1 MEAKAYN
8 KTSMLPVPSTPPA
21 PHNNILCSKKIRRI
35 SRGCAPIA
43 SRIPISPVFSC
54 AAANILQVT
63 PISATHS
70 AIPPIIMNSVTP
82 SSVNRLTVSVLGSL
96 FYEPSTRTNLS
107 FSTAMMRLGGSVV
120 GFSDPGSSSTTKGE
134 TLKDTINM
142 VSSYADLIVMRN
154 PREGAAK
161 AASLYSSVP
170 VINAGDGGHLH
181 PTQTLTDM
189 VTILRYRG
197 SADDMKIG
205 LCGDLKYGRTVHS
218 LLHFLERYHNVQI
231 YLISPDV
238 LALPDYMVQFLKAHN
253 MPFCQACSIE
263 EVLPELDV
271 LYMTRIQ
278 RERFSSAQE
287 YENLEG
293 NYQLTAEKMKRAKK
307 DMLVLH
313 PLPRVDEIAQDVDDD
328 PRAVY
333 FRQARFGMFGRMALL
348 LTLSK
353 LPFVRAGHQDI
364 GAHGVRCTNPKCI
377 THSEAYL
384 PLEGAAG
391 TRCPYCDAP
400 LEAL

>member
-1 MEAKAYN
+1 MRHIIDLCDLTEKEFSDLY
-8 KTSMLPVPSTPPA
+8 KLTT
-21 PHNNILCSKKIRRI
+21 NIIDRPEGYTDAC
-35 SRGCAPIA
+35 RGK
-43 SRIPISPVFSC
+43 
-54 AAANILQVT
+54 
-63 PISATHS
+63 
-70 AIPPIIMNSVTP
+70 
-82 SSVNRLTVSVLGSL
+82 VLGSL

-253 MPFCQACSIE
+253 MPFCQARSIE

-293 NYQLTAEKMKRAKK
+293 NYQLTAEKMKKEKK

-384 PLEGAAG
+384 PLEGTDG

-400 LEAL
+400 LEVL

>member
-1 MEAKAYN
+1 MRHIIDLCDLTEKEFSDLY
-8 KTSMLPVPSTPPA
+8 KLTT
-21 PHNNILCSKKIRRI
+21 NIIDRPEGYTDAC
-35 SRGCAPIA
+35 RGK
-43 SRIPISPVFSC
+43 
-54 AAANILQVT
+54 
-63 PISATHS
+63 
-70 AIPPIIMNSVTP
+70 
-82 SSVNRLTVSVLGSL
+82 VLGSL

-253 MPFCQACSIE
+253 MPFCQARSIE

>member
-1 MEAKAYN
+1 MRHIIDLCDLTEKEFSDLY
-8 KTSMLPVPSTPPA
+8 KLTT
-21 PHNNILCSKKIRRI
+21 NIIDRPEGYTDAC
-35 SRGCAPIA
+35 RG
-43 SRIPISPVFSC
+43 
-54 AAANILQVT
+54 Q
-63 PISATHS
+63 
-70 AIPPIIMNSVTP
+70 
-82 SSVNRLTVSVLGSL
+82 VLGSL

-253 MPFCQACSIE
+253 MPFCQARSIE

-293 NYQLTAEKMKRAKK
+293 NYQLTAGKMKRAKK

>member
-1 MEAKAYN
+1 MRHIIDLCDLTEKEFSDLY
-8 KTSMLPVPSTPPA
+8 KLTT
-21 PHNNILCSKKIRRI
+21 NIIDRPEGYTDAC
-35 SRGCAPIA
+35 RGK
-43 SRIPISPVFSC
+43 
-54 AAANILQVT
+54 
-63 PISATHS
+63 
-70 AIPPIIMNSVTP
+70 
-82 SSVNRLTVSVLGSL
+82 VLGSL

-197 SADDMKIG
+197 SADNMKIG

-253 MPFCQACSIE
+253 MPFCQARSIE

>member
-1 MEAKAYN
+1 MRHIIDLCDLTEKEFSDLY
-8 KTSMLPVPSTPPA
+8 KLTT
-21 PHNNILCSKKIRRI
+21 NIIDRPEGYADAC
-35 SRGCAPIA
+35 RGK
-43 SRIPISPVFSC
+43 
-54 AAANILQVT
+54 
-63 PISATHS
+63 
-70 AIPPIIMNSVTP
+70 
-82 SSVNRLTVSVLGSL
+82 VLGSL

-120 GFSDPGSSSTTKGE
+120 GFSDPGSSSTAKGE

-161 AASLYSSVP
+161 AASMYSSVP

-189 VTILRYRG
+189 VTILRMRG

-231 YLISPDV
+231 YLIAPDA
-238 LALPDYMVQFLKAHN
+238 LKLPDYMVRFLKEHN
-253 MPFCQACSIE
+253 MPYCEVSSIDR
-263 EVLPELDV
+263 VLPELDV

-278 RERFSSAQE
+278 RERFVTAQE

-353 LPFVRAGHQDI
+353 LPFIRAGHQDI
-364 GAHGVRCTNPKCI
+364 GAHGVKCSNHKCI
-377 THSEAYL
+377 TKTELYL
-384 PLEGAAG
+384 PLEGKPG
-391 TRCPYCDAP
+391 DRCPYCDAP
-400 LEAL
+400 LEMLL

>member
-1 MEAKAYN
+1 MRHIIDLCDLTEKEFSDLY
-8 KTSMLPVPSTPPA
+8 KLTT
-21 PHNNILCSKKIRRI
+21 NIIDRPEGYTDAC
-35 SRGCAPIA
+35 RGK
-43 SRIPISPVFSC
+43 
-54 AAANILQVT
+54 
-63 PISATHS
+63 
-70 AIPPIIMNSVTP
+70 
-82 SSVNRLTVSVLGSL
+82 VLGSL

-253 MPFCQACSIE
+253 MPFCQARSIE

-384 PLEGAAG
+384 PLEGVAG

>member
-1 MEAKAYN
+1 MRHIIDLCDLTEKEFSDLY
-8 KTSMLPVPSTPPA
+8 KLVS
-21 PHNNILCSKKIRRI
+21 NIIDRPEGYVDAC
-35 SRGCAPIA
+35 RGK
-43 SRIPISPVFSC
+43 
-54 AAANILQVT
+54 
-63 PISATHS
+63 
-70 AIPPIIMNSVTP
+70 
-82 SSVNRLTVSVLGSL
+82 VLGSL

-120 GFSDPGSSSTTKGE
+120 GFSDPNATSASKGE

-142 VSSYADLIVMRN
+142 VSSYADMIIMRN

-161 AASLYSSVP
+161 VASMYSSVP

-181 PTQTLTDM
+181 PTQTLADM
-189 VTILRYRG
+189 ITILRMRG

-218 LLHFLERYHNVQI
+218 LLHFLQRYHNVQF
-231 YLISPDV
+231 YLIAPDA
-238 LALPDYMVQFLKAHN
+238 LKLPDYMVKFLKDNN
-253 MPFCQACSIE
+253 MPFCEVDSID

-278 RERFSSAQE
+278 RERFVTAEE
-287 YENLEG
+287 YANLEG

-353 LPFVRAGHQDI
+353 LPFERAGHHEI
-364 GAHGVRCTNPKCI
+364 GADPGIRCSNHKCI
-377 THSEAYL
+377 TRSELYV
-384 PLEGAAG
+384 PLHGKVG
-391 TRCPYCDAP
+391 DRCPYCDAA
-400 LEAL
+400 LEMQL

>member
-1 MEAKAYN
+1 MRHIIDLCDLTEKEFSDLY
-8 KTSMLPVPSTPPA
+8 KLTT
-21 PHNNILCSKKIRRI
+21 NIIDRPEGYTDAC
-35 SRGCAPIA
+35 RGK
-43 SRIPISPVFSC
+43 
-54 AAANILQVT
+54 
-63 PISATHS
+63 
-70 AIPPIIMNSVTP
+70 
-82 SSVNRLTVSVLGSL
+82 VLGSL

-253 MPFCQACSIE
+253 MPFCQARSIE

-391 TRCPYCDAP
+391 ARCPYCDAP